1 MSVLVNKNT
10 KVICQGFTGAHGTF
24 HWEQAIKYGT
34 NLVGGVTPK
43 KGGQNHLDRPVF
55 NSVLEAKKEVGADA
69 TMIYV
74 PAKFAAA
81 AIIEA
86 IDASVEL
93 IVCITE
99 GIPIQDML
107 KVRQKLNGSKS
118 RLIGPNCPGI
128 ITPDECKIGIMPG
141 NIHKRGSV
149 GIVSRSGTLTY
160 EAVAQ
165 TTENGLGQSTC
176 IGIGGDPING
186 TNFID
191 CLDLFLNDD
200 ETKSILMIGEI
211 GGNAEEEAAEFI
223 KNHKIKKPIVGFIA
237 GITAPPGRRMGHAGA
252 IISGGKGGAGDK
264 IKKMEECGITIANS
278 PSKIGKTLFNKLSN
292 WKISSYVYINIK

>member
-1 MSVLVNKNT
+1 MSVLVNKKT
-10 KVICQGFTGAHGTF
+10 KVICQGFTGKHGTF
-24 HWEQAIKYGT
+24 HSEQAIQYGT

-43 KGGQNHLDRPVF
+43 KGGQKHLDKPVF
-55 NSVLEAKKEVGADA
+55 NTVAEAKKETGANA

-74 PAKFAAA
+74 PAKFAAL

-86 IDASVEL
+86 IESSMEL

-99 GIPIQDML
+99 GIPILDML
-107 KVRQKLNGSKS
+107 KVKKKLNNSKS

-160 EAVAQ
+160 EVVAQ

-191 CLDLFLNDD
+191 CLDLFLN
-200 ETKSILMIGEI
+200 
-211 GGNAEEEAAEFI
+211 
-223 KNHKIKKPIVGFIA
+223 IA

-252 IISGGKGGAGDK
+252 IISGGKGSAEEK
-264 IKKMEECGITIANS
+264 IKKMKDCGIVIAKS
-278 PSKIGKTLFNKLSN
+278 PAEIGKTLLNKLSN
-292 WKISSYVYINIK
+292 

>member
-1 MSVLVNKNT
+1 MSILVNKNT
-10 KVICQGFTGAHGTF
+10 KLICQGFTGKHGTF
-24 HWEQAIKYGT
+24 HSEQAIKYGT
-34 NLVGGVTPK
+34 KLVGGVTPK
-43 KGGQNHLDRPVF
+43 KGGQKHLGLPVF
-55 NSVLEAKKEVGADA
+55 NTVQEAKEQTSANA

-74 PAKFAAA
+74 PPQFAGT

-86 IDASVEL
+86 AEAGIEL

-99 GIPIQDML
+99 GIPVMDML
-107 KVRQKLNGSKS
+107 KVKKIINKSKS

-141 NIHKRGSV
+141 NIHKKGTV

-165 TTENGLGQSTC
+165 TTANEMGQSTC

-191 CLDLFLNDD
+191 CLELFLKD
-200 ETKSILMIGEI
+200 EETESIIMIGEI
-211 GGNAEEEAAEFI
+211 GGTAEEEAAEFL
-223 KNHKIKKPIVGFIA
+223 KKEKIKKPMVGFVA
-237 GITAPPGRRMGHAGA
+237 GLTAPPGRRMGHAGA
-252 IISGGKGGAGDK
+252 IISGGKGGAEDK
-264 IKKMEECGITIANS
+264 IETMKSAGISISKS
-278 PSKIGKTLFNKLSN
+278 PADIGKTLFNKLNS
-292 WKISSYVYINIK
+292 

>member
-1 MSVLVNKNT
+1 MSVLVNKDT
-10 KVICQGFTGAHGTF
+10 RLICQGFTGSHGTF
-24 HWEQAIKYGT
+24 HSEQAIKYGT
-34 NLVGGVTPK
+34 NLVGGVTPN
-43 KGGQNHLDRPVF
+43 KGGQTHLDKPVF
-55 NSVLEAKKEVGADA
+55 NTVAEAKKSTNANA
-69 TMIYV
+69 SMIYV
-74 PAKFAAA
+74 PAKFCAN

-86 IDASVEL
+86 IESDIEL

-99 GIPIQDML
+99 GIPVLDML
-107 KVRQKLNGSKS
+107 KVKKYLSKSKS

-141 NIHKRGSV
+141 NIHKKGSV

-165 TTENGLGQSTC
+165 TTSNGLGQSTC

-191 CLDLFLNDD
+191 CLDLFLNDP
-200 ETKSILMIGEI
+200 ETESILMIGEI
-211 GGNAEEEAAEFI
+211 GGTAEEEAAAFI
-223 KNHKIKKPIVGFIA
+223 KQHKIKKPIVGFIA

-252 IISGGKGGAGDK
+252 IISGGKGGAADK
-264 IKKMEECGITIANS
+264 INTMEKAGITVAKS
-278 PSKIGKTLFNKLSN
+278 PGEIGKTLLEKLSL
-292 WKISSYVYINIK
+292 

>member
-1 MSVLVNKNT
+1 MSVLINKNT
-10 KVICQGFTGAHGTF
+10 KVICQGFTGTHGTF
-24 HWEQAIKYGT
+24 HSEQALKYGT
-34 NLVGGVTPK
+34 KLVGGVTPK
-43 KGGQNHLDRPVF
+43 KGGQKHLDLPVF
-55 NSVLEAKKEVGADA
+55 NTVQEAKEKTSADA

-74 PAKFAAA
+74 PPKFAGS

-86 IDASVEL
+86 IEANITL

-99 GIPIQDML
+99 GIPVLDML
-107 KVRQKLNGSKS
+107 KVKQALNKSNS

-141 NIHKRGSV
+141 NIHKKGTV

-165 TTENGLGQSTC
+165 TTANGIGQSTC

-191 CLDLFLNDD
+191 CLELFLKDN
-200 ETKSILMIGEI
+200 ETQSIVMIGEI
-211 GGNAEEEAAEFI
+211 GGSAEEEAADFLKRE
-223 KNHKIKKPIVGFIA
+223 KVKKPMVGFIA
-237 GITAPPGRRMGHAGA
+237 GLTAPPGRRMGHAGA
-252 IISGGKGGAGDK
+252 IISGGKGGAEDK
-264 IKKMEECGITIANS
+264 IETMKSAGITISKS
-278 PSKIGKTLFNKLSN
+278 PADIGKTLYQKLN
-292 WKISSYVYINIK
+292 GWFLIIYVKINF

>member
-1 MSVLVNKNT
+1 MSVLINKNT
-10 KVICQGFTGAHGTF
+10 KLICQGFTGSHGTF
-24 HWEQAIKYGT
+24 HSEQSLKYGT
-34 NLVGGVTPK
+34 NLVGGVTPG
-43 KGGQNHLDRPVF
+43 KGGQTHLNKPVF
-55 NSVLEAKKEVGADA
+55 NSVKEAKDQTNANA

-86 IDASVEL
+86 IEAKIEL

-99 GIPIQDML
+99 GIPILDML
-107 KVRQKLNGSKS
+107 NVKEKLSNSAS

-141 NIHKRGSV
+141 NIHKKGSV

-191 CLDLFLNDD
+191 CLDLFLNDP
-200 ETKSILMIGEI
+200 ETESILMIGEI
-211 GGNAEEEAAEFI
+211 GGTAEEEAAEFV
-223 KNHKIKKPIVGFIA
+223 KNHKIKKPMVGFIA

-252 IISGGKGGAGDK
+252 IISGGKGGASDK
-264 IKKMEECGITIANS
+264 IDTMIDAGIIIVKSPAEMGITL
-278 PSKIGKTLFNKLSN
+278 KNKLGL
-292 WKISSYVYINIK
+292 

>member
-24 HWEQAIKYGT
+24 HSEQAIQYGT

-74 PAKFAAA
+74 PAKFATA

-292 WKISSYVYINIK
+292 